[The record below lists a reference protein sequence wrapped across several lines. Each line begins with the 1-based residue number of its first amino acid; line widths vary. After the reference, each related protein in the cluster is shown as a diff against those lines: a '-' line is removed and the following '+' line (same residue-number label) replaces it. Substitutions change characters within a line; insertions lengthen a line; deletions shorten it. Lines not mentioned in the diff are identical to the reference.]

1 MPYFEN
7 WVNNASK
14 MRAEQILVGKG
25 NNWEVWGKPWCDEL
39 MEKIETNGDIE
50 EVINAKNQKLYD
62 EFAADEITP
71 LEDTKTKY
79 QEELSRLEEKSS
91 RAKIFNQK
99 LDDFEK
105 DVEILVSKY
114 PPERQL
120 YVKNL
125 LGEYFKTGEFVERG
139 FARSLTGLRRP
150 PEGFFNKIRQGSK
163 IKDANRYLD
172 AFIDKYQTINLR
184 TELDEMSKTFS
195 VGEVDP
201 LKSKFESIADRDK
214 EKTALWSKKFT
225 NQENIWQSQISE
237 KQQDIQK
244 AEAKIEK
251 SKTSFNESKLLQ
263 EEDETI
269 RNFAKEIRDDIQ
281 NPKQYKVSDYIECL
295 ENMPDDEKVMFDL
308 RLPTKRQKG
317 IEQILKYNGLQT
329 GDDTKQW
336 LLRKE
341 IDYGVDR
348 FDSNDYEI
356 FSPLMTAK
364 EAKEVM
370 PKLVAD
376 FEKAHIFPGL
386 VVPMTPK
393 DVFKDVSKQDMPQ
406 EMVDDG
412 FHKLMVMA
420 RYQNNKKSPYFVQ
433 TEEQKEALRQYLG
446 VSSLDELPPVYGSI
460 DELKQQFPKDKY
472 LFSGTMASDDYCQ
485 LSGRVG
491 RNGKVYATPDIAYA
505 SAYDGVID
513 IGQGSGR
520 SATGDAYVSTV
531 VGQIDEEPI
540 RAGFINVYEQS
551 SEDKFFENFGM
562 ECYHHSK
569 EEDMK
574 IGQGESV
581 VSVDYQEKEKKV
593 FVKRQRAVNSR
604 LTKDQAMNGYVTIA
618 FQEHDGKAYS
628 VVQHNAETYVTPE
641 KNPLKAKI
649 MHIAYDKDPG
659 ANGEFYIQVPDNP
672 NGFVKYLLNSRQ
684 ADMTD
689 TFKSSHREDVLARF
703 QKQKEEFKQGIVHQA
718 RTPDFLEQKQAR
730 LQSGGKGTEDKF
742 AAVQEVK
749 TEKTSVKMENPAA
762 EKIQQLRGVE
772 NSGAQAVVEAGE
784 KVAEKTAVRAGA
796 EAVKSSE
803 GIVSAIAKADN
814 AVNQAIDKTI
824 DKGSELLNNNA
835 VGRAYEK
842 AAEKVADTKVMK
854 AVEKTTA
861 KVAEKA
867 AQTTVG
873 KAVVKAAA
881 KTAGSAV
888 GKSLLKKIPLVSLG
902 AGAYFAWDRLKEG
915 DWKGACGEM
924 ASGALGCLPGVGT
937 AASAAIDVGLAAKDI
952 KTAVDESK
960 GAAAAGQPTEV
971 EAAGTSSG
979 SKTEEDKKKAKEICR
994 NADSICR
1001 KFRQKFN
1008 QHRKTTIIFFSKKP
1022 PNRAEAELLY
1032 FSLLIFPVLVLYPR
1046 IGGICA

>member
-1 MPYFEN
+1 MPYFDY
-7 WVNNASK
+7 WVHTDSK
-14 MRAEQILVGKG
+14 GFFKHILVSKDSKEDI
-25 NNWEVWGKPWCDEL
+25 WKKPWCDEL

-50 EVINAKNQKLYD
+50 EVINAKNQKLY
-62 EFAADEITP
+62 EAFAADEITP
-71 LEDTKTKY
+71 LEDIKTKY

-105 DVEILVSKY
+105 NVEILVSKY

-125 LGEYFKTGEFVERG
+125 LGEYFRTGEFVDQSDDWNIRQ
-139 FARSLTGLRRP
+139 LRQP
-150 PEGFFNKIRQGSK
+150 PKGFFNKIRQGTK
-163 IKDANRYLD
+163 IKDANLYLD
-172 AFIDKYQTINLR
+172 VFIDKYQTVNLR
-184 TELDEMSKTFS
+184 TELNEMSKMSSYGDDFA
-195 VGEVDP
+195 
-201 LKSKFESIADRDK
+201 LKSKFESIANRDK
-214 EKTALWSKKFT
+214 EKTALNSEEFAK
-225 NQENIWQSQISE
+225 QEGIWQRQISE
-237 KQQDIQK
+237 NQQNIQRTE
-244 AEAKIEK
+244 AEIEK
-251 SKTSFNESKLLQ
+251 RKISFKESERLQ
-263 EEDETI
+263 AEDETI
-269 RNFAKEIRDDIQ
+269 RNFAKEIRDEIQ

-295 ENMPDDEKVMFDL
+295 ENMPNDEKVMFNL
-308 RLPTKRQKG
+308 RLSDGKETQKAV
-317 IEQILKYNGLQT
+317 ERILKYNGLQS
-329 GDDTKQW
+329 GDDINQW
-336 LLRKE
+336 LIRKE
-341 IDYGVDR
+341 TRYISDEGMH
-348 FDSNDYEI
+348 EL
-356 FSPLMTAK
+356 FSPVMTVK
-364 EAKEVM
+364 EAKEIM
-370 PKLVAD
+370 PKLKAD
-376 FEKAHIFPGL
+376 FEYAKVSSGV
-386 VVPMTPK
+386 VVPLIPENMFR
-393 DVFKDVSKQDMPQ
+393 DVVKQNVAQDI
-406 EMVDDG
+406 VNDG
-412 FHKLMVMA
+412 LHKLMVMA

-433 TEEQKEALRQYLG
+433 TEKQKEALKQYLG

-472 LFSGTMASDDYCQ
+472 LFSGTMVSDDYCQ
-485 LSGRVG
+485 LSGRIG
-491 RNGKVYATPDIAYA
+491 RNGMVYATPDIRYAAY
-505 SAYDGVID
+505 YDGATDV
-513 IGQGSGR
+513 GKGMGT
-520 SATGDAYVSTV
+520 SATGDRYISTE
-531 VGQIDEEPI
+531 VGQFDEKKVY
-540 RAGFINVYEQS
+540 AGFINVYEQS
-551 SEDKFFENFGM
+551 PEDKFFDNFGM
-562 ECYHHSK
+562 EDYCRSK

-574 IGQGESV
+574 IGQGKSFELWEPS
-581 VSVDYQEKEKKV
+581 SEG
-593 FVKRQRAVNSR
+593 AVILDRRGQMPVNHR
-604 LTKDQAMNGYVTIA
+604 LTKEQAINGYVSRSAEYEIN
-618 FQEHDGKAYS
+618 GKIYL
-628 VVQHNAETYVTPE
+628 QPRYDAETYVTPE

-649 MHIAYDKDPG
+649 MHISYGNPYGKLEDL
-659 ANGEFYIQVPDNP
+659 YIPIPDNP

-689 TFKSSHREDVLARF
+689 TFKASAREDVLARF
-703 QKQKEEFKQGIVHQA
+703 QRQKEEFKQGIVHQA

-749 TEKTSVKMENPAA
+749 TEKTSVKMENPAE

-867 AQTTVG
+867 AQTAAG

-960 GAAAAGQPTEV
+960 GAAAASQPKET
-971 EAAGTSSG
+971 EAAGTSSD
-979 SKTEEDKKKAKEICR
+979 SKTEEDKKKVKEI
-994 NADSICR
+994 IL
-1001 KFRQKFN
+1001 QKRG
-1008 QHRKTTIIFFSKKP
+1008 QHLPEVQAKVQSTP
-1022 PNRAEAELLY
+1022 QNNDYLLQQKAAQQG
-1032 FSLLIFPVLVLYPR
+1032 R
-1046 IGGICA
+1046 G